1 MPSFN
6 KKLTELKNKMSE
18 KNQKE
23 SEEETRWKKKYD
35 KIINTAE
42 QIFDTGYNGSL
53 EFFIPNADILKFC
66 KVELKQSRGSHLSFR
81 IYRDS
86 MGTQYWESG
95 ISTGPKTVYNYVF
108 EEHMAFTGYSPVEFS
123 SHTEYLLDYIEG
135 QISNPDYIQELI
147 DNV

>member
-1 MPSFN
+1 MPTFN

-23 SEEETRWKKKYD
+23 SKEQTRWKKKYD
-35 KIINTAE
+35 KIISIAE
-42 QIFDTGYNGSL
+42 QIFDTGYNKSL

-81 IYRDS
+81 IYRES
-86 MGTQYWESG
+86 MGTQYYESG
-95 ISTGPKTVYNYVF
+95 ISTGPKTVYNYWF
-108 EEHMAFTGYSPVEFS
+108 EEKLAFSGYTPVEFD
-123 SHTEYLLDYIEG
+123 SHTEYLLDYIEE
-135 QISNPDYIQELI
+135 QISNPAYIQELI